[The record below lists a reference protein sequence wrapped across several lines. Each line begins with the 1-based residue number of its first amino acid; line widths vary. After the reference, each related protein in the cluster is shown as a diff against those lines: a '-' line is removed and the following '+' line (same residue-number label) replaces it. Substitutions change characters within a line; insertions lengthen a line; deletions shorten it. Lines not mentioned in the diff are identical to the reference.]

1 MLTSNTGQELAGK
14 VLNLAVGKGHKAVAL
29 QEIEHALAEKVHD
42 DADVAAVV
50 EAVAEVNAAV
60 PVLGVVGSQRLE
72 DPQFDLAGLAI
83 LLYGPDDLDGD
94 ELLGGLVSCL
104 YDLAKRALPEQ
115 LDHLICRQ
123 LSVPI
128 LSRINLHLLT
138 PLGEIVVRDHDVVAV
153 VVVNAH
159 ILAVRGL
166 YCGQRASDGIP
177 TGERVRV
184 LTSGT
189 TLMCTSRAFLG
200 G

>member
-1 MLTSNTGQELAGK
+1 MD
-14 VLNLAVGKGHKAVAL
+14 LAVGEGHKAVAL

-50 EAVAEVNAAV
+50 EAIAEVDAAV

-72 DPQFDLAGLAI
+72 DPEFNLAGLAV
-83 LLYGPDDLDGD
+83 LLYGPNDLDGD
-94 ELLGGLVSCL
+94 ELLGGLVPCL
-104 YDLAKRALPEQ
+104 YDLAKRALPKQ

-123 LSVPI
+123 I
-128 LSRINLHLLT
+128 YQSRSLQGFQMNLPRMLLT
-138 PLGEIVVRDHDVVAV
+138 PLGEVIVRDHDVVAV
-153 VVVNAH
+153 IVVNAH

-166 YCGQRASDGIP
+166 CDCWSACWFRRHTDMGRK
-177 TGERVRV
+177 VRL